1 MSGVMSSYTGS
12 DGQLGVLVI
21 DDLRIRFGK
30 FFKYCL
36 PPCLPVGVRALRLV
50 QGDFAYR
57 LVAAPTGWQKNDRG
71 QQVKTSEGSD
81 ELWR

>member
-12 DGQLGVLVI
+12 DDQLGVLVI

-36 PPCLPVGVRALRLV
+36 PPCLSVGVGSLGLV
-50 QGDFAYR
+50 QGDFADGF
-57 LVAAPTGWQKNDRG
+57 VATPTGWQKNDRG
-71 QQVKTSEGSD
+71 QQIKTSEGSD